1 MIDPMA
7 MLAKTCEIEMNEN
20 ENELNNHVYYT
31 LHTNTIQFVFHDIW
45 LWDAEH
51 KPHTTESE

>member
-45 LWDAEH
+45 DAEH